1 MSIAQNIATLRK
13 AKGYT
18 QEQLG
23 ELLGVSNQA
32 VSKWESAVTCP
43 DIMLLPKLAD
53 VLGVTL
59 YDLYGIAEE
68 PKDQNQ
74 LINEFPSEIQNKIV
88 RYILKQMYIDSFKIT
103 VAPDMTERES
113 IKNIPAEKTLGVIS
127 YASGGAAFISN
138 NLSLIS
144 SNYNLKNGGDI
155 LDKPEIVSAM
165 KKMCDPHVRR
175 IWHYMYMESF
185 KDFPDGPIEHE
196 KLTEFLRSYDGDLFY
211 ENFSLQE
218 LSDACHLTEEEAL
231 DAVGKLI
238 SIHVMD
244 EPNDKQA
251 SQYIFNKTKGVEV
264 AVLIYALER
273 LIWEP
278 FAWGCGYLFGNCHYP
293 K

>member
-68 PKDQNQ
+68 PKD
-74 LINEFPSEIQNKIV
+74 LIQRTNEFPSEIQDEIV
-88 RYILKQMYIDSFKIT
+88 SYTLKQMYIDSFKFT
-103 VAPDMTERES
+103 LSSDMTERGL
-113 IKNIPAEKTLGVIS
+113 ITNIPAGKTLGVIS

-138 NLSLIS
+138 DLSLIS

-165 KKMCDPHVRR
+165 KKICDPHVRR
-175 IWHYMYMESF
+175 IWHYMYEKSF
-185 KDFPDGPIEHE
+185 KDFPDEPIEYE
-196 KLTEFLRSYDGDLFY
+196 KLIDFLCSYDGGFFDGY
-211 ENFSLQE
+211 FSLQE
-218 LSDACHLTEEEAL
+218 LSDACHLTEDETLEA
-231 DAVGKLI
+231 VEKLI
-238 SIHVMD
+238 SIQVMD
-244 EPNDKQA
+244 GKQA
-251 SQYIFNKTKGVEV
+251 PQYIFNKTKGVEV
-264 AVLIYALER
+264 AVLLHVLER
-273 LIWEP
+273 LIREP
-278 FAWGCGYLFGNCHYP
+278 FAWGCGYLFGNCYYP